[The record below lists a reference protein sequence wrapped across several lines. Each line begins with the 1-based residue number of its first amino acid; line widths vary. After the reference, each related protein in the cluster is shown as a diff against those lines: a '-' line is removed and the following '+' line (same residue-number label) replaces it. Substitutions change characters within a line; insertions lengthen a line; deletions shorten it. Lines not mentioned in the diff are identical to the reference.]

1 MADRVTLCPE
11 LRGEQ
16 SLQADAE
23 NQGPRLRASRR
34 VDHDSCTGGISS
46 TPRLQA
52 HHEPKRIAG
61 MDDGAEH
68 PEHSLNIKLKRT
80 IFFYIHKSKAGLI
93 LAKAAALRVNANLQL
108 PEPFDPRSSACHS
121 RL

>member
-1 MADRVTLCPE
+1 
-11 LRGEQ
+11 
-16 SLQADAE
+16 
-23 NQGPRLRASRR
+23 
-34 VDHDSCTGGISS
+34 
-46 TPRLQA
+46 
-52 HHEPKRIAG
+52 

-80 IFFYIHKSKAGLI
+80 ILFYVPKSKAGLI